1 MQFFP
6 PMLITLSVLIVSCEA
21 FRSARFTASRSTSMQ
36 SNLEPITTQDN
47 WKQSVKGLVSFG
59 VAGSAFFG
67 LTTAALAAGAAQG
80 LAPVVPNS
88 APTGPAA
95 PVVDADGFT
104 ISDSG
109 LKSKDTKVCN
119 IVCLTHPRTAFQS

>member
-1 MQFFP
+1 MHLFP
-6 PMLITLSVLIVSCEA
+6 AMLVTLSVLLVSCEA
-21 FRSARFTASRSTSMQ
+21 FRSARLTASRSMSMQ
-36 SNLEPITTQDN
+36 SNLEPTRGQDN
-47 WKQSVKGLVSFG
+47 WKQSVKGLVNFG

-80 LAPVVPNS
+80 LAPAVPIS

-104 ISDSG
+104 VSDSG
-109 LKSKDTKVCN
+109 LKSKDTKVRN
-119 IVCLTHPRTAFQS
+119 SFDLKYLRTAS

>member
-6 PMLITLSVLIVSCEA
+6 SLLITFSVLLVSCEA
-21 FRSARFTASRSTSMQ
+21 FRCARFTASRSMSMQ
-36 SNLEPITTQDN
+36 SNLEPTTGQDN

-80 LAPVVPNS
+80 LAPVVPDS
-88 APTGPAA
+88 SSTGPAA
-95 PVVDADGFT
+95 PLVDADGFT

-109 LKSKDTKVCN
+109 LKSKDTKVCDR
-119 IVCLTHPRTAFQS
+119 VYLMHLHTAFQS